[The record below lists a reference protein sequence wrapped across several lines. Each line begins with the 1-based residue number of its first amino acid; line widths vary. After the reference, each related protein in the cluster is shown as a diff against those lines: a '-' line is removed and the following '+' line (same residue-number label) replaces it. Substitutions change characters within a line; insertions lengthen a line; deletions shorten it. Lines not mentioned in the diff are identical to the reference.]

1 MRQDTQYL
9 ERRIKELEDKVFQ
22 LRLSRRILMYLLEEA
37 NREREASIRVLK
49 RENERLR
56 LANYRYA
63 RMLVNKNQQIVNLQS
78 RLRSLED

>member
-37 NREREASIRVLK
+37 NREREASVRVLK